1 MIEGGVKPPRKEKG
15 KNMKRTIFLEKGTV
29 VNTVEGY
36 LVADSKNNGGLI
48 YFDEYTIDEDGNE
61 VKEERQRALTRN
73 EVADIMKEVDGK
85 NHHVYTDF

>member
-1 MIEGGVKPPRKEKG
+1 
-15 KNMKRTIFLEKGTV
+15 MKRTIFLEKGTV